1 MPHVEI
7 TLVEGRTT
15 EQKRKTA
22 KRVTDVI
29 CEELSC
35 PPSAVSIAFVDVP
48 KDSFAH
54 GGVLVIDG
62 NK

>member
-7 TLVEGRTT
+7 TLYKGRTV

-22 KRVTDVI
+22 ERVTQVVM
-29 CEELSC
+29 EELN
-35 PPSAVSIAFVDVP
+35 AKREDTTVAFHEVE

-54 GGVLVIDG
+54 GGVLGIDR
-62 NK
+62 K

>member
-7 TLVEGRTT
+7 TLVKGRSA

-22 KRVTDVI
+22 ERITQIIV
-29 CEELSC
+29 EEIG
-35 PPSAVSIAFVDVP
+35 ARREDTTVAFLEVE

-54 GGVLVIDG
+54 GGQLVIDR
-62 NK
+62 K